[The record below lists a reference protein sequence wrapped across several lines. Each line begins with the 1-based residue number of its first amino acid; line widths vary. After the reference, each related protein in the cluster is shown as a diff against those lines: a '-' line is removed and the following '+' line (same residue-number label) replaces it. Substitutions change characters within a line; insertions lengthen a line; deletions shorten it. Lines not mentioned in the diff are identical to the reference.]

1 MTQKQKIISML
12 RVRGQQGICNYEFP
26 QNFILN
32 YKARLDE
39 LREAGHKIKTI
50 RVKDNVWKYV
60 LDYKEFGKQ
69 TKDWRAEKRL
79 EKIKEMESRGQGR
92 LV

>member
-1 MTQKQKIISML
+1 ML
-12 RVRGQQGICNYEFP
+12 RVRGQEGVCNYEFP

-39 LREAGHKIKTI
+39 LRENGYNIKTI

-69 TKDWRAEKRL
+69 TKDWRVDKRL